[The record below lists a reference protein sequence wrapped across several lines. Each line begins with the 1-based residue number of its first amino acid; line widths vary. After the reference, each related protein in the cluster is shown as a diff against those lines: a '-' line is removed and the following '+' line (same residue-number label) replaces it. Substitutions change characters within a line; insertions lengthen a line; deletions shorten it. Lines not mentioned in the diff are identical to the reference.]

1 MIMSKYL
8 AIIALCCCIGRAQT
22 AVVTPLGPDGGI
34 VTLLEGSLLDDVVF
48 AVVNSNRLYRSVDG
62 GLSWNSIV
70 LPVSQFGQQFSIRDI
85 EIHPVNPDAIFLA
98 TTHGLLH
105 STNRGMTWTL
115 RQSTPFPSTGIRY
128 SPANFSILIG
138 SDNEGVLLSSDGG
151 TTWMPLKDNQYFGNR
166 RVRMVAVH
174 PADNNPAAMRIIATT
189 GFDDTTGIFLTTNS
203 GATWQPLIAGLPPG
217 DARRIYA
224 AEIDSTGLG
233 KTHFRVIIGTADGVY
248 ALQTDQF
255 GGAWQAIKRNDLP
268 IRGVIA
274 GGTLVYDQYDS
285 VKAEHRFDFFIA
297 SNGSEF
303 DHAPKPYSALHGLFK
318 ISSRYGTIIPIISAF
333 PPPVTRVFDKL
344 CNINAIFVPFRSNK
358 LKIYLGTTHGI
369 FISMDGGVSWE
380 RRSSGIRQIEMR
392 NLISMSKKSLN
403 DTNLFA
409 AGYGGG
415 MLRSTD
421 DGMSWTESNTGLTN
435 PFATAVAVDEQRSF
449 LYAGTAYT
457 LYRSTDIGKTWQSIF
472 TVDSSSVVEPAWWRT
487 NENDM
492 TVRVSP
498 VNSDIIM
505 FRTRA
510 YGLHISINGGLTW
523 SRIQLPAGN
532 DSIHVPENIVFDP
545 SNISTIYYTGK
556 GVFKSTNRGNT
567 WSDISS
573 DLPKSAVMGALGP
586 PTGLEV
592 FSPTIHPKNN
602 NEMLVAT
609 VFGELGGSPYKVYKT
624 TNGGG
629 SWNPVDSSLRAYDIQ
644 YDILDA
650 NRIITTGPGG
660 IFLSTN
666 GGGSWTQQSGPLP
679 GSSYYLIDRH
689 AIDENVFYVGSGSGA
704 YTLALPDRPHLTVDS
719 TELQFGTVRIG
730 ETSNRTIVLNNAT
743 GKRNVLVR
751 FIALTDTV
759 SYRYNGT
766 MEYDIPA
773 GGETSFALQFR
784 PVSGGFRKAVLRMV
798 TTDDVL
804 DTLRILLNGH
814 AYVRPAIEKFTYD
827 FGAVTVGKDSVMSI
841 DIDNQFGVTSLSMQY
856 LGQTD
861 TSVFRYIG
869 AADIPVDTGVTASL
883 RFRFRP
889 RSAGVFQ
896 SAAYFSTGDA
906 ALPVAQFAMHGTG
919 VVRNIFKRTVLIDTS
934 VNFIG
939 DNGAPLSQYYSFL
952 IRSLGRASIDVH
964 PAKTNAASSYSAMLF
979 VLPDGPPPRDLID
992 SLQQYI
998 LNGGTV
1004 VIAGDHGG
1012 RNNASFNTVLHDST
1026 WARYNIRTGLRFN
1039 SDRIIDA
1046 GVTDPLRFGT
1056 AIAYPFRQSTLT
1068 NNVDSVVL
1076 FASGSLSVDSTLSN
1090 VVPLLVARSQQLV
1103 SVDPADSSSRSI
1115 ASAIV
1120 AAVSRIGSG
1129 KIVAIA
1135 DLDIWWNGLPEDSL
1149 RRFGL
1154 FAGKNLQFALNMFG
1168 STDNYR
1174 AALPEPTPQEE
1185 YKLISI
1191 PYSFR
1196 DSSVTALFK
1205 DLGPPNDLLWR
1216 MFGRWNDNSG
1226 YAEFPNGFKTVRR
1239 GEGYWLI
1246 TKQSYDVTFGNTEVQ
1261 GSEED
1266 FGITLQPGYNMI
1278 GNPFPYSVSWAE
1290 SFREDSTV
1298 EKVLWKFNG
1307 GFDTTT
1313 QVMEPFKGYFVRNR
1327 STQSKRIRINS
1338 SPVDPSLRLFKGSS
1352 GAFVDG
1358 PNGWRMQLT
1367 AASPHADD
1375 RQNFVGMIENGT
1387 DGLDNEDFSEPPL
1400 SPSDYLSLSFVQSGG
1415 RLSADYRAID
1425 PAGAGWDLEVISSK
1439 PDFPLT
1445 LKLSKFSEIPN
1456 NFKIFLLDIVK
1467 ERAYD
1472 ITETMTYSTNF
1483 GKKEYRRNF
1492 RLLIGTEEFIGSKT
1506 DGIPLIPIEYALFQN
1521 YPNPFNPKTTIR
1533 FSLAHSGQTSLEVFN
1548 LLGQKVKTVAE
1559 GNYGIGQYSADW
1571 DGTDDLRQ
1579 PVSSGI
1585 YYYRLITPSF
1595 SAVRKMILVK

>member
-1 MIMSKYL
+1 MIMSKYF
-8 AIIALCCCIGRAQT
+8 AIIALCCSLARAQT
-22 AVVTPLGPDGGI
+22 AVITPLGPDGGI
-34 VTLLEGSLLDDVVF
+34 VTLLEGSFNDAVVI

-62 GLSWNSIV
+62 GMSWNPIV
-70 LPVSQFGQQFSIRDI
+70 LPVSQFGGQFSIRDI

-98 TTHGLLH
+98 TSHGLLH
-105 STNRGMTWTL
+105 STDRGVTWTL
-115 RQSTPFPSTGIRY
+115 RQSTPFPSNSIRY
-128 SPANFSILIG
+128 SPAHLSILIG

-151 TTWMPLKDNQYFGNR
+151 MTWMPLKDNQYFGNR

-174 PADNNPAAMRIIATT
+174 PADNVPATMRIIATT
-189 GFDDTTGIFLTTNS
+189 AFDDTTGIFLTTNG
-203 GATWQPLIAGLPPG
+203 GATWQPLIAGLPSG

-233 KTHFRVIIGTADGVY
+233 KTHFRVIIGTADGLY
-248 ALQTDQF
+248 AMQTDQF

-268 IRGVIA
+268 IKGVIT

-297 SNGSEF
+297 SNGSEI
-303 DHAPKPYSALHGLFK
+303 DRQPKPYAASQGLFK
-318 ISSRYGTIIPIISAF
+318 INSRYGTIITVISAF

-344 CNINAIFVPFRSNK
+344 CNINAVFVPFQSNK

-369 FISMDGGVSWE
+369 YISMDGGVSWE

-392 NLISMSKKSLN
+392 NLISISKKSLN

-415 MLRSTD
+415 ILRSTD
-421 DGMSWTESNTGLTN
+421 DGATWTESNAGLTN
-435 PFATAVAVDEQRSF
+435 PFVTAVAVDEQRSF

-472 TVDSSSVVEPAWWRT
+472 SVDSTSVVQPALWRT
-487 NENDM
+487 YDNDM
-492 TVRVSP
+492 TIRVSP
-498 VNSDIIM
+498 VNSDIMM

-523 SRIQLPAGN
+523 SRIQLPSGN
-532 DSIHVPENIVFDP
+532 DSIHVPENIAFDP
-545 SNISTIYYTGK
+545 LDNSTIYFTGK
-556 GVFKSTNRGNT
+556 GVFVSTNRGNT
-567 WSDISS
+567 WTDISS

-592 FSPTIHPKNN
+592 LSPTIHPKNN
-602 NEMLVAT
+602 KEIFVAT
-609 VFGELGGSPYKVYKT
+609 VFGEIGGNPYKVFKT

-629 SWNPVDSSLRAYDIQ
+629 SWIPVDSALRAYDIQ

-650 NRIITTGPGG
+650 NRMITTGPGG
-660 IFLSTN
+660 IYLTTD
-666 GGGSWTQQSGPLP
+666 GGGSWAQQSGPLQ
-679 GSSYYLIDRH
+679 GSSYYMIDRH
-689 AIDENVFYVGSGSGA
+689 AIDENMFYAGSGSGVYA
-704 YTLALPDRPHLTVDS
+704 IALPDRPHLTVDS
-719 TELQFGTVRIG
+719 TELQFGSVRIG
-730 ETSNRTIVLNNAT
+730 ESSGRTIILNNTT

-751 FIALTDTV
+751 FIALTDTI

-773 GGETSFALQFR
+773 GGEASFTVQFR
-784 PVSGGFRKAVLRMV
+784 PAAGGIRKAVLRMV
-798 TTDDVL
+798 TTDDIL

-814 AYVRPAIEKFTYD
+814 AYVRSAIEKFTYD
-827 FGAVTVGKDSVMSI
+827 FGTVTVGKDSMISI
-841 DIDNQFGVTSLSMQY
+841 DIDNQFGVKSLSIKY

-861 TSVFRYIG
+861 TSVFHYMS
-869 AADIPVDTGVTASL
+869 AADIPVDTGVSASL

-896 SAAYFSTGDA
+896 STAYFSTGDA
-906 ALPVAQFAMHGTG
+906 VLPVAQFSMHGIG
-919 VVRNIFKRTVLIDTS
+919 VVRNIFKRTVLIDTGI
-934 VNFIG
+934 NFIG
-939 DNGAPLSQYYSFL
+939 DNGAALSQYYSSL
-952 IRSLGRASIDVH
+952 IRSLERASIDVH
-964 PAKTNAASSYSAMLF
+964 TVMKDFASAYSAMLF
-979 VLPDGPPPRDLID
+979 VLPDGAPPAELID
-992 SLQQYI
+992 SLQRYI

-1004 VIAGDHGG
+1004 VVAGDHGG
-1012 RNNASFNTVLHDST
+1012 RNNAPFNTVLHDST
-1026 WARYNIRTGLRFN
+1026 WAKHNVRTGLRFN

-1046 GVTDPLRFGT
+1046 GVTDSLRTGM
-1056 AIAYPFRQSTLT
+1056 AIAYPVRQTTLT

-1076 FASGSLSVDSTLSN
+1076 FESGSLSIDSMLSN
-1090 VVPLLVARSQQLV
+1090 VVPLLEARSPQLM
-1103 SVDPADSSSRSI
+1103 SIDPADSSSRSI
-1115 ASAIV
+1115 SSAIV
-1120 AAVSRIGSG
+1120 AAVSWIGKG
-1129 KIVAIA
+1129 KIVAVA
-1135 DLDIWWNGLPEDSL
+1135 DLDLWWNGIPDDSL

-1154 FAGKNLQFALNMFG
+1154 FAGKNLQFALNIFG

-1174 AALPEPTPQEE
+1174 AALPEPTLQEE

-1298 EKVLWKFNG
+1298 EKVLWKFDA

-1327 STQSKRIRINS
+1327 SSQSKRIRINS
-1338 SPVDPSLRLFKGSS
+1338 SPVDPSLRLIKGSS
-1352 GAFVDG
+1352 EAFVDG
-1358 PNGWRMQLT
+1358 PNAWRMRLT
-1367 AASPHADD
+1367 AESPQAADL
-1375 RQNFVGMIENGT
+1375 QNYVGMIENAT

-1400 SPSDYLSLSFVQSGG
+1400 SPADYISLSFLQSGG

-1425 PAGAGWDLEVISSK
+1425 HEGAGWDLEVISSK
-1439 PDFPLT
+1439 SNIPVT

-1472 ITETMTYSTNF
+1472 VTETLTYSTNF
-1483 GKKEYRRNF
+1483 EKKEYIRNF
-1492 RLLIGTEEFIGSKT
+1492 RLLIGTEEFISSKT
-1506 DGIPLIPIEYALFQN
+1506 DGIPLIPVEYALFQN
-1521 YPNPFNPKTTIR
+1521 FPNPFNPKTTIR
-1533 FSLAHSGQTSLEVFN
+1533 FSLAHSGQTRLEVFN
-1548 LLGQKVKTVAE
+1548 LLGQKVKSVAQ
-1559 GNYGIGQYSADW
+1559 GYYGIGQYSAEW
-1571 DGTDDLRQ
+1571 DGTDELRQ

-1585 YYYRLITPSF
+1585 YYYRLTTPSF